1 MSDLSRIG
9 VAIEA
14 DLLEQFDRLIEA
26 RGYPS
31 RSEAFRDMIR
41 AEIAR
46 EDVET
51 ADDAEVVGTVT
62 LVYSHSRRR
71 LGDRLTAMQHEA
83 HHAVVATLHVHLT
96 REYCMEVIVLR
107 GPAGRVRSLADALIA
122 TKGVHHGRLTLT
134 TAADL

>member
-1 MSDLSRIG
+1 MSDLKRIG

-14 DLLEQFDRLIEA
+14 DLLEEFDRLIED

-41 AEIAR
+41 SEIGR

-51 ADDAEVVGTVT
+51 DDETAVVGTVT
-62 LVYSHSRRR
+62 LVYSHSQRR

-83 HHAVVATLHVHLT
+83 HHAVIATLHVHLT
-96 REYCMEVIVLR
+96 HEYCMEVIVLR
-107 GPAGRVRSLADALIA
+107 GAAGRVRALADALIA
-122 TKGVHHGRLTLT
+122 TKGVRHGRLTLT
-134 TAADL
+134 AADF